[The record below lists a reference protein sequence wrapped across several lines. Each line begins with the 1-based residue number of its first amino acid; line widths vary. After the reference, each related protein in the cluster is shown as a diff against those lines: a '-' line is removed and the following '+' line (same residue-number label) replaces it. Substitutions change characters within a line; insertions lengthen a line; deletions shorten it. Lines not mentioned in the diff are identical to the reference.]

1 MGRLLQGRE
10 ACVIGFGKVGNSVA
24 RTLHAKSVRVTI
36 YDESPVRMTHAL
48 SQGFQTACSR
58 AEAVRRAHLVVC
70 ATGNVSLRSEDFS
83 SLRNGA
89 YVVSVTSSDD
99 ELEVGGLSERY
110 DHCSVGPHVVRYSTM
125 YQYFYLVNN
134 GNAINFLHG
143 AVVGPFI
150 FLVQAEILAAIS
162 LLARG
167 EGGGGLCEVGNEE
180 RAFIA
185 QTWLD
190 HFNG

>member
-1 MGRLLQGRE
+1 
-10 ACVIGFGKVGNSVA
+10 
-24 RTLHAKSVRVTI
+24 
-36 YDESPVRMTHAL
+36 
-48 SQGFQTACSR
+48 
-58 AEAVRRAHLVVC
+58 VRRADLVVC

-99 ELEVGGLSERY
+99 ELELHGLRDRY
-110 DHCSVGPHVVRYSTM
+110 DQCSLGPHVARYSTT

-134 GNAINFLHG
+134 GNAVNFLHG

-150 FLVQAEILAAIS
+150 FLVQAEILAAVS
-162 LLARG
+162 LLAQGRG
-167 EGGGGLCEVGNEE
+167 KMGLCEVGNEE